1 MHGYSTPPLPA
12 MLPLSLV
19 PTERGLHIRCLQCV
33 CVSCSVMSDSL
44 RPHGLEPTRLLCP
57 WDSLGKNI
65 GVGCHS
71 LLQGVFLTQGLNPGL
86 LHCRKIFHSLSH

>member
-44 RPHGLEPTRLLCP
+44 RPHGLEPTKLFCP
-57 WDSLGKNI
+57 WNSPGKNTE
-65 GVGCHS
+65 VGSHS
-71 LLQGVFLTQGLNPGL
+71 LLQG
-86 LHCRKIFHSLSH
+86 IS